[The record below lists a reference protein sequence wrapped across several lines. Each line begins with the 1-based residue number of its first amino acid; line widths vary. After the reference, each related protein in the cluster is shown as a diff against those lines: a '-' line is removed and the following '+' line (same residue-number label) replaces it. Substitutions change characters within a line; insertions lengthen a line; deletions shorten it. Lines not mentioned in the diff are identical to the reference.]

1 MHQPAIPENSCLDI
15 LHCFKELQP
24 QTEEHFY
31 SSPSDL
37 KSGSQQHENHWL
49 TTAWNQSIS
58 TAKGEG
64 WVKGRLTRCCSSAHS
79 WESFS
84 SPSSSNSSSN
94 TSWRFIAS
102 HKSCLPTESK
112 IDKHSQIQTSDLQ
125 QPGFNLRR
133 LLQKAST
140 WFCFK
145 QQPAMRKPLYWYLY
159 ATASVAEVKKE
170 PQKWKASMQISTQ
183 VQFRPWAALNQKKH
197 AKHVAR
203 NIPVSYLDQPP
214 QVHHSFRYQGCL
226 RTTEAATGFDTW
238 NWKQDCAPLTS
249 FG

>member
-1 MHQPAIPENSCLDI
+1 MHQSAIPENLCLDI
-15 LHCFKELQP
+15 LHCFQEVQP
-24 QTEEHFY
+24 QMEEHFY

-64 WVKGRLTRCCSSAHS
+64 WVKGRLTGCCSSAHR

-94 TSWRFIAS
+94 TSWRLIAS

-112 IDKHSQIQTSDLQ
+112 TNKTAKFRHQICSNQDSIWEDIS
-125 QPGFNLRR
+125 
-133 LLQKAST
+133 LQKAST
-140 WFCFK
+140 SFCFK
-145 QQPAMRKPLYWYLY
+145 EQPTMRKPLYWY
-159 ATASVAEVKKE
+159 ATASIAEVKKE

-183 VQFRPWAALNQKKH
+183 VQFRPWAALNQEKH

-203 NIPVSYLDQPP
+203 NIPVSHLDQPP
-214 QVHHSFRYQGCL
+214 QVHHSFGYQGCL
-226 RTTEAATGFDTW
+226 RTTEAATRFDTW
-238 NWKQDCAPLTS
+238 NWKQNCASVTS